1 MPSISR
7 RFLKE
12 SFWVTLGQFGTSISA
27 FVVLAVIANLVS
39 KEALGEYRFVLAVL
53 TILAITALPGLDTA
67 IVQSTARGFTG
78 QLPKLVNEKAKWG
91 VLGLLGGFL
100 LAGYYF
106 WVGNDVRAIA
116 LAAAALLVPL
126 YGTYFI
132 YFFYL
137 QGKREFLWSSTFQI
151 ISRLFFTVFVVL
163 AAFFLRDPV
172 SLVVTYMAITIL
184 TQYVGYRYTIKKY
197 SHEQE
202 RHDPEVVSYGKKLTI
217 LGALN
222 IVAVNIDKILVGI
235 FLGAVP
241 VAIYT
246 IATLLPLESIRAGRI
261 IGQVTLPSF
270 STEGF
275 KVKTSWL
282 FTRLALLELFL
293 FIGWGI
299 YALIAPFFFTI
310 FFPTYTEVVPY
321 SIVAMLIVL
330 TAPAYVLRSLF
341 VAQKYTYGVNLT
353 LIAVPVLKTII
364 LAGALLWYGL
374 WGAVWALVAGGV
386 IELALHGYAYFRYK
400 KEHAQ

>member
-67 IVQSTARGFTG
+67 VVQSTARGFTG
-78 QLPKLVNEKAKWG
+78 QLPRLIREKAKWG
-91 VLGLLGGFL
+91 VLGLLAGLL

-106 WVGNDVRAIA
+106 WVGNDIRATA
-116 LAAAALLVPL
+116 LAASALLVPL

-151 ISRLFFTVFVVL
+151 ISRLFFAIFVVL

-172 SLVVTYMAITIL
+172 SLVVTYMAVTIL
-184 TQYVGYRYTIKKY
+184 TQYVGYQYTLKKY
-197 SHEQE
+197 AHEPE
-202 RHDPEVVSYGKKLTI
+202 NFDPEVVPYGKKLTV
-217 LGALN
+217 LGAFN
-222 IVAVNIDKILVGI
+222 IIAVNIDKILVGI

-270 STEGF
+270 SSEGF
-275 KVKTSWL
+275 RVKTSWL
-282 FTRLALLELFL
+282 FERLALLEFALFVC
-293 FIGWGI
+293 WGV
-299 YALIAPFFFTI
+299 YTLIAPHFFSV
-310 FFPTYTEVVPY
+310 FFPTYAEAVPY

-341 VAQKYTYGVNLT
+341 VAQKYTYGINLT

-364 LAGALLWYGL
+364 LAVALVLFGL

-386 IELALHGYAYFRYK
+386 IELALHLYAYFKYK
-400 KEHAQ
+400 KTHVS